1 MALHLLYNPNRY
13 VTLLDTLK
21 AEDVIIIFD
30 QALMNWNQI
39 QIGTAA
45 PQCAAIF
52 ALTQECQQRE
62 LTLPIEGVVAIS
74 FADWIALTIKHPQ
87 QVNWI

>member
-1 MALHLLYNPNRY
+1 MALHLLYNSNRY
-13 VTLLDTLK
+13 VTLLDTIK

-30 QALMNWNQI
+30 QALLNWTEI
-39 QIGTAA
+39 QIGTGT

-52 ALTQECQQRE
+52 ALTLECQQRE

>member
-1 MALHLLYNPNRY
+1 MALHLFFNPDRY
-13 VTLLDTLK
+13 VTLLETLK

-30 QALMNWNQI
+30 QALLDWAEI
-39 QIGTAA
+39 QIGAGT

-62 LTLPIEGVVAIS
+62 LTLPAEGLEAIS
-74 FADWIALTIKHPQ
+74 FADWVALTIKHPQ
-87 QVNWI
+87 QVNWV